1 MTSTVT
7 GYFGSGWC
15 EQCRKYSLLF
25 KSLADAY
32 PSIVFQVEAI
42 DTTFEH
48 SHSVFPQC
56 VFVKDGKTLKR
67 MEGFDVEEMKKGIRL
82 LL

>member
-7 GYFGSGWC
+7 GCFGSGWC

-25 KSLADAY
+25 RSLADVY
-32 PSIVFQVEAI
+32 PSIVFQTETI
-42 DTTFEH
+42 DTTFQH

-56 VFVKDGKTLKR
+56 LFVKNGQTIKR
-67 MEGFDVEEMKKGIRL
+67 LEGFDVEEIKKGIRL